1 MKRVTKILVSVLAIM
16 CFGFVLSACKPKIES
31 AQVKNGTL
39 ETTIA
44 KGEELDTSKTIVIVN
59 YSDNS
64 TKEVESK
71 DLTFGEIDI
80 NIVGTQKLKI
90 TFEDY
95 SFEVPIKVVAT
106 EADVSTI
113 TSLNSRLLNE
123 FNANK
128 SVREDNKEMEFID
141 RTQILQV
148 GDDNPFNFRLFASGI
163 DGAGVRRT
171 NITRVRTNVKI
182 EEKIE
187 EKQGSSFV
195 ELTGEN
201 LNSIVEIDTV
211 NTTLD
216 FKENAIGKT
225 YRVTVSAVNV
235 DEDYLEEGGATTSF
249 TTELQVVDGY
259 NVYNAK
265 DLSLYDNVHS
275 SYDAIKPTTQDVKA
289 LILQDNITITKDDVR
304 KDAFWSESSPNYS
317 GSLNNLTDQ
326 TVIGSPIDTDDD
338 GIYHRTLADGE
349 TFNFLG
355 NYFTIDAKNFPK
367 MVLEFANPD
376 NGVNVEKSKYMT
388 AHLSLFY
395 NDALASNP
403 NASTV
408 NWSNIHF
415 VGNGELNAKP
425 ENSGAI
431 ILSKAKVVNFNATNN
446 ITHYFYI
453 TNFFIYEEDLKADRG
468 NNVLLNCKA
477 FKSYQTL
484 IYTWGVKNLKIVN
497 CELRDAGGPV
507 MIADHCKQDDNDTT
521 GTTGYTSSI
530 DIIESILESKVTG
543 KEPWFTVYGADSLFG
558 QLTMADQ
565 LFTGIDPITGK
576 PNELP
581 QNPVTMTAGYANDNG
596 TLVPKV
602 NFVAVLKS
610 GSNQG
615 LTTKRI
621 QGYIRVFETQLDYNK
636 FYSAENPEKTTY
648 GLDMTNSMVVDRV
661 FNDPTESIYF
671 ESSKSGGY
679 INSNVGTNKD
689 ATMQADDK
697 VNGLYAGIAA
707 GMKEAGVTVTPT
719 QEQFAS
725 LNFEQ
730 KKGAI
735 AKMIQGISA
744 LGLPVANKIDEI
756 YELAKNKAFKEISGW
771 DTLTQVEIDGEIAR
785 LTALKENEKEQ
796 SKIEKIDARI
806 KELQGLTALS
816 EEKAL
821 EWKTTHL
828 VSAVESI
835 VPNASYADGKYS
847 NIYIYNGMG
856 AMIQMYPK
864 TNA

>member
-80 NIVGTQKLKI
+80 NTVGTQKLKI

-128 SVREDNKEMEFID
+128 SSRSDNKEMEFID

-148 GDDNPFNFRLFASGI
+148 GDDNPFNFRIFASGI
-163 DGAGVRRT
+163 DGAGVRIT

-182 EEKIE
+182 EEK
-187 EKQGSSFV
+187 QDSNYV
-195 ELTGEN
+195 ELTGDN
-201 LNSIVEIDTV
+201 LNNIVEIDTL

-235 DEDYLEEGGATTSF
+235 DEDYLEEGGTTTSF

-265 DLSLYDNVHS
+265 DLSLYDNVHPS
-275 SYDAIKPTTQDVKA
+275 FDAIKPTEQDVKA
-289 LILQDNITITKDDVR
+289 LILQDNIIITKDDVR
-304 KDAFWSESSPNYS
+304 QDAFWSESSQNYS
-317 GSLNNLTDQ
+317 SSLNNLTDQ
-326 TVIGSPIDTDDD
+326 TVIGSPIDTSED

-355 NYFTIDAKNFPK
+355 NYFTIDAQSFPK
-367 MVLEFANPD
+367 MVLEFTNPD
-376 NGVNVEKSKYMT
+376 NGVNVKESEYMT

-395 NDALASNP
+395 NDTLASNP

-446 ITHYFYI
+446 ITHHFYI
-453 TNFFIYEEDLKADRG
+453 TNFFSYEEPLRADQG

-507 MIADHCKQDDNDTT
+507 MISDHVKQDDNDTT

-530 DIIESILESKVTG
+530 DIINSILESKVTG
-543 KEPWFTVYGADSLFG
+543 KEPWFTVYGAGELFG

-565 LFTGIDPITGK
+565 LFTGIK
-576 PNELP
+576 PDGEPNGLP
-581 QNPVTMTAGYANDNG
+581 QNPVTMTAEYANDNG

-602 NFVAVLKS
+602 NLVAVLKS
-610 GSNQG
+610 GDNQG
-615 LTTKRI
+615 LTARRI
-621 QGYIRVFETQLDYNK
+621 KGYIRVFETQLDYDK
-636 FYSAENPEKTTY
+636 FYSAEENREITTY
-648 GLDMTNSMVVDRV
+648 GLDMSNSAVVDRV
-661 FNDPTESIYF
+661 FNDPTGSIYF
-671 ESSKSGGY
+671 ESNKSGGY
-679 INSNVGTNKD
+679 INSNVGTNSD
-689 ATMQADDK
+689 VTMQSDYK
-697 VNGLYAGIAA
+697 VNELYKGIAA
-707 GMKEAGVTVTPT
+707 GFPGAPS
-719 QEQFAS
+719 QEEFAS

-735 AKMIQGISA
+735 AQMIQRIGAS
-744 LGLPVANKIDEI
+744 GLPVENIIATLDTI
-756 YELAKNKAFKEISGW
+756 YETAKNGAFKEISGW
-771 DTLTQVEIDGEIAR
+771 DNTLTQGEIGREIER
-785 LTALKENEKEQ
+785 LTALKAETENQDDK
-796 SKIEKIDARI
+796 KKIDARI
-806 KELQGLTALS
+806 AQLENLQPAAVDQANV
-816 EEKAL
+816 EEKVRL
-821 EWKTTHL
+821 LTN
-828 VSAVESI
+828 AVNSI
-835 VPNASYADGKYS
+835 KPDASYADGKYS
-847 NIYIYNGMG
+847 NIYIFNGMG

>member
-16 CFGFVLSACKPKIES
+16 CFGFVLSACKPKIEN

-128 SVREDNKEMEFID
+128 SIREDNKEMEFID

-182 EEKIE
+182 EEK
-187 EKQGSSFV
+187 QGSNYV
-195 ELTGEN
+195 ELTGDN

-216 FKENAIGKT
+216 FKESAIGKT

-317 GSLNNLTDQ
+317 GSLSNYTDQ
-326 TVIGSPIDTDDD
+326 TVIGTPIDTSED

-355 NYFTIDAKNFPK
+355 NYFTIDAKSFPK

-376 NGVNVEKSKYMT
+376 NGVNVEKSEYMT

-446 ITHYFYI
+446 ITHYFYM
-453 TNFFIYEEDLKADRG
+453 TNFFSYEEPLRADQG

-530 DIIESILESKVTG
+530 DIINSILESKVTG
-543 KEPWFTVYGADSLFG
+543 KEPWFTVYGAGELFG

-565 LFTGIDPITGK
+565 LFTGIDPQGK
-576 PNELP
+576 PNGLP

-621 QGYIRVFETQLDYNK
+621 KGYIRVFETQSDYDK
-636 FYSAENPEKTTY
+636 FYSEENPEKTTY
-648 GLDMTNSMVVDRV
+648 GLDMSTSTVVDRV
-661 FNDPTESIYF
+661 FNDPTGSIYF

-689 ATMQADDK
+689 VTMQADDK

-707 GMKEAGVTVTPT
+707 GMQEAGFTVTPT

-735 AKMIQGISA
+735 AQMIQGISA
-744 LGLPVANKIDEI
+744 SDLPVANKIGFLGQI
-756 YELAKNKAFKEISGW
+756 YESAKNKVFKEISGW
-771 DTLTQVEIDGEIAR
+771 DTLTQVEINGEIAR
-785 LTALKENEKEQ
+785 LTALKDKTENQDDKN
-796 SKIEKIDARI
+796 KIDARI

-816 EEKAL
+816 EAEAL

-828 VSAVESI
+828 VSAVASI
-835 VPNASYADGKYS
+835 EPDASYADGKYS
-847 NIYIYNGMG
+847 NIYIFNGMG
-856 AMIQMYPK
+856 AMMQMYPK

>member
-16 CFGFVLSACKPKIES
+16 CFGFVLSACKPKIEN

-39 ETTIA
+39 ATTIA

-59 YSDNS
+59 YSDSS

-80 NIVGTQKLKI
+80 NVVGTQKLKI
-90 TFEDY
+90 SFEDY

-128 SVREDNKEMEFID
+128 STQGADNKEMEFLD
-141 RTQILQV
+141 RNQILMV

-182 EEKIE
+182 EEK
-187 EKQGSSFV
+187 QGNTYT
-195 ELTGEN
+195 ELTGDN
-201 LNSIVEIDTV
+201 LNSVVEIDTV

-216 FKENAIGKT
+216 FKESAIGKT

-289 LILQDNITITKDDVR
+289 LILQDNIAITKDDVR
-304 KDAFWSESSPNYS
+304 QDAFWSESAPHYS
-317 GSLNNLTDQ
+317 ASLSNLTDQ
-326 TVIGSPIDTDDD
+326 PIIGTPIDSGDE
-338 GIYHRTLADGE
+338 GVYHRVLADGE
-349 TFNFLG
+349 TFGMYG
-355 NYFTIDAKNFPK
+355 NYFTIDAKSFPK
-367 MVLEFANPD
+367 MVLEFKNPD
-376 NGVNVEKSKYMT
+376 NGVNVEKSEYMT
-388 AHLSLFY
+388 AHLSLFF
-395 NDALASNP
+395 NESLASNP

-408 NWSNIHF
+408 NWANIHF
-415 VGNGELNAKP
+415 VGNGELNARP
-425 ENSGAI
+425 ENSGTI

-453 TNFFIYEEDLKADRG
+453 TNFFSYEEPLRADQG

-530 DIIESILESKVTG
+530 DIINSNLESKVTG
-543 KEPWFTVYGADSLFG
+543 KEPWFTVYGAGELFG
-558 QLTMADQ
+558 QLAMADQ
-565 LFTGIDPITGK
+565 LFTGVDQSG
-576 PNELP
+576 NDNGLP
-581 QNPVTMTAGYANDNG
+581 KNNVTMTAGYANDNG
-596 TLVPKV
+596 TKVPKV
-602 NFVAVLKS
+602 NFVAVMKS
-610 GSNQG
+610 GSVQG
-615 LTTKRI
+615 LSSKRI
-621 QGYIRVFETQLDYNK
+621 KGYIRVFETQLDYDK
-636 FYSAENPEKTTY
+636 FYALENPEKTTY
-648 GLDMTNSMVVDRV
+648 GLDMSNSSVVDRV
-661 FNDPTESIYF
+661 FNDPTSSIYF

-679 INSNVGTNKD
+679 INTNVETNND
-689 ATMQADDK
+689 LTMLSDK
-697 VNGLYAGIAA
+697 KLNELFKGIAA
-707 GMKEAGVTVTPT
+707 GMQKAGFTVSLT

-730 KKGAI
+730 KKGTI
-735 AKMIQGISA
+735 AQMIQGISA
-744 LGLPVANKIDEI
+744 SELPVADKIGFLDQIYATAKNNNVFNEIGGWDSLTDLSEDEI
-756 YELAKNKAFKEISGW
+756 
-771 DTLTQVEIDGEIAR
+771 LT
-785 LTALKENEKEQ
+785 
-796 SKIEKIDARI
+796 
-806 KELQGLTALS
+806 
-816 EEKAL
+816 
-821 EWKTTHL
+821 WKTTHL
-828 VSAVESI
+828 VSAVNSI
-835 VPNASYADGKYS
+835 EDISYADGKYS
-847 NIYIYNGMG
+847 NIYIFNGMG
-856 AMIQMYPK
+856 AMVQMYPT

>member
-128 SVREDNKEMEFID
+128 SIREDNKEMEFID

-182 EEKIE
+182 EEK
-187 EKQGSSFV
+187 QASNYV
-195 ELTGEN
+195 ELTGDN

-289 LILQDNITITKDDVR
+289 LILQDNIIITKDDVR

-317 GSLNNLTDQ
+317 GSLSNYTDQ
-326 TVIGSPIDTDDD
+326 TVIGSPIDNSED

-355 NYFTIDAKNFPK
+355 NYFTIDAKSFPK
-367 MVLEFANPD
+367 MVLEFTNPD
-376 NGVNVEKSKYMT
+376 NGVNVEKSEYMT

-453 TNFFIYEEDLKADRG
+453 TNFFTYEEPLSADQG

-530 DIIESILESKVTG
+530 DIINSILESKVTG
-543 KEPWFTVYGADSLFG
+543 KEPWFTVYGAGELFG

-576 PNELP
+576 SNGLP

-596 TLVPKV
+596 KLVPKV

-615 LTTKRI
+615 LTAKRI
-621 QGYIRVFETQLDYNK
+621 KGYIRVFETQSDYDK
-636 FYSAENPEKTTY
+636 FYSETNPEKTTY
-648 GLDMTNSMVVDRV
+648 GLDMTNSTVVDRV
-661 FNDPTESIYF
+661 FNDPTGSIYF

-679 INSNVGTNKD
+679 INSNVGTNQD
-689 ATMQADDK
+689 VTMRADDK
-697 VNGLYAGIAA
+697 VNGLYAGIAE
-707 GMKEAGVTVTPT
+707 GMQQAGVTVTPT

-735 AKMIQGISA
+735 AQMIQGISA
-744 LGLPVANKIDEI
+744 SGLPVANKIGFLGQI
-756 YELAKNKAFKEISGW
+756 YESAKNGAFKEISGW
-771 DTLTQVEIDGEIAR
+771 NNALTQVEIDGEIAR
-785 LTALKENEKEQ
+785 LTALKDKTENQDDK
-796 SKIEKIDARI
+796 KKIDARI

-816 EEKAL
+816 EAEAL

-828 VSAVESI
+828 VSAVASI
-835 VPNASYADGKYS
+835 VPDASYADGKYS

>member
-16 CFGFVLSACKPKIES
+16 CFGFVLSACKPKIEN

-39 ETTIA
+39 ATTIA

-59 YSDNS
+59 YSDSS

-128 SVREDNKEMEFID
+128 SIREDNKEMEFID

-182 EEKIE
+182 EEKP
-187 EKQGSSFV
+187 GSNYV
-195 ELTGEN
+195 ELTGDN

-216 FKENAIGKT
+216 FKESAIGKT

-317 GSLNNLTDQ
+317 GSLSNYTDQ
-326 TVIGSPIDTDDD
+326 TVIGSPIDTSED

-355 NYFTIDAKNFPK
+355 NYFTIDAKSFPK

-376 NGVNVEKSKYMT
+376 NGVNVEKSEYMT

-446 ITHYFYI
+446 ITHYFYM
-453 TNFFIYEEDLKADRG
+453 TNFFSYEEPLRADQG

-530 DIIESILESKVTG
+530 DIINSILESKVTG
-543 KEPWFTVYGADSLFG
+543 KEPWFTVYGAGELFG

-565 LFTGIDPITGK
+565 LFTGIDPQGK
-576 PNELP
+576 PNGLP

-602 NFVAVLKS
+602 NFVAVMKS
-610 GSNQG
+610 GSVQG
-615 LTTKRI
+615 LSSKRI
-621 QGYIRVFETQLDYNK
+621 KGYIRVFETQLDYDK

-648 GLDMTNSMVVDRV
+648 GLDMSDSTVVDRV
-661 FNDPTESIYF
+661 FNDPTGSIYF

-689 ATMQADDK
+689 VTMQADDK
-697 VNGLYAGIAA
+697 VNGLYAGIA
-707 GMKEAGVTVTPT
+707 KPNEE
-719 QEQFAS
+719 QLKQFAS

-730 KKGAI
+730 KKGTI
-735 AKMIQGISA
+735 AQMIQGISTQD
-744 LGLPVANKIDEI
+744 LPVANKIGILGQI
-756 YELAKNKAFKEISGW
+756 YESAKNKVFKEISGW
-771 DTLTQVEIDGEIAR
+771 DTLTQVEINGEIAR
-785 LTALKENEKEQ
+785 LTTLKEETENQDDKN
-796 SKIEKIDARI
+796 KIDARI

-816 EEKAL
+816 EAEAL

-828 VSAVESI
+828 VSAVASI
-835 VPNASYADGKYS
+835 EPDASYADGKYS
-847 NIYIYNGMG
+847 NIYIFNGMG

>member
-128 SVREDNKEMEFID
+128 STQGADNKEMEFLD
-141 RTQILQV
+141 RDQILMV

-171 NITRVRTNVKI
+171 NITRVSTNVKI
-182 EEKIE
+182 EEK
-187 EKQGSSFV
+187 QGDTYT
-195 ELTGEN
+195 ELTGDN

-376 NGVNVEKSKYMT
+376 NGVNVKESGYMT

-543 KEPWFTVYGADSLFG
+543 KEPWFTVYGAGELFG

-576 PNELP
+576 PNGLP

-621 QGYIRVFETQLDYNK
+621 KGYIRVFETQSDYDK
-636 FYSAENPEKTTY
+636 FYSVENPEKTTY

-679 INSNVGTNKD
+679 INSNVGTNSD
-689 ATMQADDK
+689 MTMQAD
-697 VNGLYAGIAA
+697 GLYAGIAA

-725 LNFEQ
+725 LDFEQ

-735 AKMIQGISA
+735 AQMIQGISA
-744 LGLPVANKIDEI
+744 SGLPVANKIGFLGQI
-756 YELAKNKAFKEISGW
+756 YERAKNKAFKEISGW
-771 DTLTQVEIDGEIAR
+771 DNALTQVEIDGEIAR

-796 SKIEKIDARI
+796 SKIEKINARI
-806 KELQGLTALS
+806 EELNGLTALS
-816 EEKAL
+816 EAEAL

-828 VSAVESI
+828 VSAVASI
-835 VPNASYADGKYS
+835 EPDASYADGKYS
-847 NIYIYNGMG
+847 NIYIFNGMG